1 MSNID
6 IKEYIILIKAKVDSY
21 TGYFSRSG
29 AVIAVALLGVGISTY
44 FLYSTT
50 GPKGAASEDKEMEK
64 GMMGGFTPVTGVE
77 NGGVIG
83 ALKAIENRAKA
94 IAENRPVKVDLL
106 KAEKQV
112 VAGMNYK
119 LVVHVEDSHL
129 GSTYYS
135 CVVWEKLPAYGGG
148 FEVTKMDSI
157 SAKEAGVVEQE
168 SIDDPDADL
177 AASYALEQL
186 SQQSNSLFP
195 FQLKK
200 LVFAEKSKNDEDNV
214 VHHMILRVAQG
225 DMAEQTVDIVVE
237 NKADHGFVLSNSV
250 FM

>member
-1 MSNID
+1 
-6 IKEYIILIKAKVDSY
+6 
-21 TGYFSRSG
+21 
-29 AVIAVALLGVGISTY
+29 
-44 FLYSTT
+44 
-50 GPKGAASEDKEMEK
+50 MEK
-64 GMMGGFTPVTGVE
+64 GMVGGFTPITTAGVE

-83 ALKAIENRAKA
+83 ALKAIEDKAKVMVG
-94 IAENRPVKVDLL
+94 NRPVKVELL

-135 CVVWEKLPAYGGG
+135 GVVWEKLPAYGGG
-148 FEVTKMDSI
+148 FEVTKMDRI

-177 AASYALEQL
+177 AVSYALEQL

-200 LVFAEKSKNDEDNV
+200 LVFAEKSKNDEENV
-214 VHHMILRVAQG
+214 VHHMILRVSQG
-225 DMAEQTVDIVVE
+225 DMADQTVDVEVE
-237 NKADHGFVLSNSV
+237 NREDHGFVLSKSL

>member
-1 MSNID
+1 M
-6 IKEYIILIKAKVDSY
+6 DSY
-21 TGYFSRSG
+21 TQYVSRSG
-29 AVIAVALLGVGISTY
+29 AVIVVALLGVVISTY

-50 GPKGAASEDKEMEK
+50 DPKGAASDDKDMEK
-64 GMMGGFTPVTGVE
+64 GMMGGFTPIITGVE

-83 ALKAIENRAKA
+83 ALKAVEDKAKVVVG
-94 IAENRPVKVDLL
+94 NRPVKVDLL

-148 FEVTKMDSI
+148 FEVTKMDKI
-157 SAKEAGVVEQE
+157 SAKDAGVVEQE

-214 VHHMILRVAQG
+214 VHHMILRVSQG